1 MKRLLLPLLAAL
13 ALPTHL
19 IASEKVDLTVTD
31 VSEISANAM
40 FTGSLLTLCY
50 GLEKGYIT
58 KEQRQ
63 SMLAYNLSLYNALHK
78 NEALKKEDQT
88 LVLGKVLKIFP
99 NCFTEVKRDK

>member
-19 IASEKVDLTVTD
+19 IASEKVNLTEAD

-58 KEQRQ
+58 KEQRIGYQ
-63 SMLAYNLSLYNALHK
+63 LLFLFLVTCNVAS
-78 NEALKKEDQT
+78 QT
-88 LVLGKVLKIFP
+88 VPKPLQ
-99 NCFTEVKRDK
+99 TTS